1 MPDPT
6 PLLPTVRLR
15 ASGDIPAIRALMRR
29 VYPPPHGPE
38 AVWGEENLRRHLER
52 FPEGQVVAEAGLDLI
67 GTSTTMRVPMAMA
80 LAPHTWSGITGGGS
94 LSTHDPA
101 GDVLYGVNI
110 AVDPAWQGRG
120 VGRLLYE
127 ARLALGRRLGCRVF
141 AAGARIPGYH
151 LHSGALSP
159 GAYLEAVTAGRIF
172 DPTLSK
178 QMRVGFRVI
187 GLLPDYAPDPE
198 TLGHAALIM
207 MEL

>member
-6 PLLPTVRLR
+6 PLLPTVRPR
-15 ASGDIPAIRALMRR
+15 TSGDIPAIRALMRR

-52 FPEGQVVAEAGLDLI
+52 FPEGQMVAEAGPDLI
-67 GTSTTMRVPMAMA
+67 GTSTTMRVPMAAA

-110 AVDPAWQGRG
+110 AVDPVWQGRG

-127 ARLALGRRLGCRVF
+127 ARIALGRRLGCRAFV
-141 AAGARIPGYH
+141 AGARIPGYH
-151 LHSGALSP
+151 RHAGVLP
-159 GAYLEAVTAGRIF
+159 PEAYLEAVVAGRIF

-178 QMRVGFRVI
+178 QMLVGFRVL

-198 TLGHAALIM
+198 TLGHAALIL

>member
-6 PLLPTVRLR
+6 PLLPTVRPR
-15 ASGDIPAIRALMRR
+15 TPGDIPAIRALMRR

-52 FPEGQVVAEAGLDLI
+52 FPEGQMVVEGGQDLI
-67 GTSTTMRVPMAMA
+67 GTSTTMRVPLAAA

-101 GDVLYGVNI
+101 GDALYGVNI
-110 AVDPAWQGRG
+110 AVDPARQGRG
-120 VGRLLYE
+120 IGRLLYE
-127 ARLALGRRLGCRVF
+127 ARLALGRRLGCRAFV
-141 AAGARIPGYH
+141 AGARIPGYH
-151 LHSGALSP
+151 LHAEVLSP

-178 QMRVGFRVI
+178 QLMVGFRVL

-198 TLGHAALIM
+198 TRGHAALIL

>member
-1 MPDPT
+1 MPDPI
-6 PLLPTVRLR
+6 PLLHTVRPR

-52 FPEGQVVAEAGLDLI
+52 FPEGQMVAEGGPDLV
-67 GTSTTMRVPMAMA
+67 GTSTTMRVPMALA

-94 LSTHDPA
+94 LSTHDPS
-101 GDVLYGVNI
+101 GDALYGVNI

-127 ARLALGRRLGCRVF
+127 ARIALGRRLGCRAFV
-141 AAGARIPGYH
+141 AGARIPGYH
-151 LHSGALSP
+151 RHAGVLTP
-159 GAYLEAVTAGRIF
+159 EAYLEAVAAGRIF

-178 QMRVGFRVI
+178 QMGVGFRVL

-198 TLGHAALIM
+198 TLGYAALIL